1 MAVFDFFAN
10 MEDSRLKP
18 RLLKSLITD
27 RLPTNENEKEPFTA
41 PYELAA
47 VVSTIKTH
55 SLLSESLPEPCDP
68 KLVETWKSAVDA
80 WIEHLLSLISSKMP
94 DKCWAGIC
102 LLGVTCQECSLD
114 RFLASYSVW
123 FQKLFAQIQ
132 LPSDSH
138 FVKIASCASL
148 SDLFTRLGG
157 FSTVKKDGT
166 SQASQLIQPILKL
179 LTEEVSETMWEGA
192 VDLLCTLMTFF
203 PSSVH
208 RYYDNAEAVI
218 VSKILSGKYNSG
230 MSKKFAEVLA
240 LLPKARGD
248 EDSWTLLMQKILISI
263 NMHLNDAFQGLEEET
278 KSTEVVRLL
287 VPPGKDPP
295 PPLGGQSVLEEVSA
309 QATKW
314 FDQWL
319 MLRVSTLMQCCCIM
333 LTSPYTVQVTVPVRL
348 LLALVGR
355 VLSVDGS
362 LGQALQPFMTVMQ
375 QELICS
381 ELPVLHLG
389 SLDILIAVIKGV
401 RSQLLPHVADVVR
414 LLKEYFGRCTLPSL
428 RIRVYS
434 IMQVLLISMGVG
446 IALYVAEAIIANA
459 FADLN
464 FISQGSGLAYSNAY
478 SSIVMSQP
486 LKQPSNKKRKLASGS
501 PAEQQ
506 NVVEVDNPNNKR
518 TTPLSVQIA
527 ALQALEALLTVGG
540 AVRSEGWRSDVD
552 LLLIT
557 VATHACN
564 GGWSN
569 KEKNCILSEESTSTR
584 ADFQLAA
591 LRALLASLLSPT
603 CVRPRYLSRGLE
615 LFRLG
620 RQETGTRLA
629 EFCAHALLALE
640 VLIHPRALPL
650 SDFSS
655 GNRSMVDEG
664 FNHRFPFPSSQSP
677 NIHFPRG
684 MPSTADDLDPEDELY
699 DSWLGNGEEGATH
712 IGDEQNKN
720 SNEESLMNEMVP
732 DVKVPYVAN
741 CSGDA
746 SSGDPV
752 PPVEQA
758 QGPIGS
764 PFVELVGSRD
774 KNMAESEQLNVSA
787 SGVGISSGVTL
798 LPSDSAANMMPS
810 EKDVNSADPTDFRK
824 CPLVSGGVSPSTG
837 KGKGLTLSSDSDL
850 DSLPDIVDGDPD
862 SD

>member
-1 MAVFDFFAN
+1 MAVFDFFEN
-10 MEDSRLKP
+10 MHDSRLKP
-18 RLLKSLITD
+18 RLLKSLIKD
-27 RLPTNENEKEPFTA
+27 RLPDDKQLFQA
-41 PYELAA
+41 PHELAA

-55 SLLSESLPEPCDP
+55 ALLSESFLEPCDP
-68 KLVETWKSAVDA
+68 KLVESWKLAMDTWV
-80 WIEHLLSLISSKMP
+80 EHLLSLISSKMP

-102 LLGVTCQECSLD
+102 LLGVTCQECSSD

-132 LPSDSH
+132 LPSDPH
-138 FVKIASCASL
+138 FVKVASCASL

-157 FSTVKKDGT
+157 FSTEKKEGT
-166 SQASQLIQPILKL
+166 SQAGKLVQIVLKL
-179 LTEEVSETMWEGA
+179 LTEEFSEALWEGA
-192 VDLLCTLMTFF
+192 VNLLCTLITFF

-208 RYYDNAEAVI
+208 RYYDNAEGVI
-218 VSKILSGKYNSG
+218 VSKILSGKFTSS
-230 MSKKFAEVLA
+230 MAKKFAQILA
-240 LLPKARGD
+240 LLPNARGD

-295 PPLGGQSVLEEVSA
+295 PPLGGQSESGEVSA

-333 LTSPYTVQVTVPVRL
+333 LTSPYPVQVTVPVRP

-362 LGQALQPFMTVMQ
+362 LSQALQPFMTVLQ

-389 SLDILIAVIKGV
+389 SLDILTAVIKGV
-401 RSQLLPHVADVVR
+401 RSQLLPHAADVIR

-434 IMQVLLISMGVG
+434 IMQILLISMGVG
-446 IALYVAEAIIANA
+446 IALYVAEAIIANS

-464 FISQGSGLAYSNAY
+464 FISQGSDLAYSNAH
-478 SSIVMSQP
+478 SSRVRSEP
-486 LKQPSNKKRKLASGS
+486 LKQPSHKKRKLVSGS

-506 NVVEVDNPNNKR
+506 NVVEVDILNNKR

-540 AVRSEGWRSDVD
+540 AMRSDCWRSDVD
-552 LLLIT
+552 LLVIT
-557 VATHACN
+557 IATHACN
-564 GGWSN
+564 GGWSS

-591 LRALLASLLSPT
+591 LRALLVSLLSPA
-603 CVRPRYLSRGLE
+603 CVRPPYLSQGLG
-615 LFRLG
+615 LFRQG

-650 SDFSS
+650 SDVPS
-655 GNRSMVDEG
+655 GNRNMAGER
-664 FNHRFPFPSSQSP
+664 FNHRYPFSSSQNP
-677 NIHFPRG
+677 NLHFSGG
-684 MPSTADDLDPEDELY
+684 MPSEYDLDPEDDLY

-712 IGDEQNKN
+712 IGNDQTGNA
-720 SNEESLMNEMVP
+720 NEEPLMNEVSP
-732 DVKVPYVAN
+732 DVEVPTAAN
-741 CSGDA
+741 LSGDA
-746 SSGDPV
+746 SVGDLV
-752 PPVEQA
+752 PPVEEA
-758 QGPIGS
+758 RGPTS
-764 PFVELVGSRD
+764 SSFVELVGSRD
-774 KNMAESEQLNVSA
+774 KIITESEHLNVST
-787 SGVGISSGVTL
+787 SGVGISSDVI
-798 LPSDSAANMMPS
+798 LPSASAANKMPS
-810 EKDVNSADPTDFRK
+810 EKDVVNSADTTDFTK
-824 CPLVSGGVSPSTG
+824 CSLVSGGVSPSTG
-837 KGKGLTLSSDSDL
+837 KGKGLPFSSDSDL

>member
-401 RSQLLPHVADVVR
+401 RR
-414 LLKEYFGRCTLPSL
+414 
-428 RIRVYS
+428 
-434 IMQVLLISMGVG
+434 
-446 IALYVAEAIIANA
+446 
-459 FADLN
+459 
-464 FISQGSGLAYSNAY
+464 
-478 SSIVMSQP
+478 
-486 LKQPSNKKRKLASGS
+486 
-501 PAEQQ
+501 
-506 NVVEVDNPNNKR
+506 
-518 TTPLSVQIA
+518 
-527 ALQALEALLTVGG
+527 
-540 AVRSEGWRSDVD
+540 
-552 LLLIT
+552 
-557 VATHACN
+557 
-564 GGWSN
+564 
-569 KEKNCILSEESTSTR
+569 
-584 ADFQLAA
+584 
-591 LRALLASLLSPT
+591 
-603 CVRPRYLSRGLE
+603 
-615 LFRLG
+615 
-620 RQETGTRLA
+620 
-629 EFCAHALLALE
+629 
-640 VLIHPRALPL
+640 
-650 SDFSS
+650 
-655 GNRSMVDEG
+655 
-664 FNHRFPFPSSQSP
+664 
-677 NIHFPRG
+677 
-684 MPSTADDLDPEDELY
+684 
-699 DSWLGNGEEGATH
+699 
-712 IGDEQNKN
+712 
-720 SNEESLMNEMVP
+720 
-732 DVKVPYVAN
+732 
-741 CSGDA
+741 
-746 SSGDPV
+746 
-752 PPVEQA
+752 
-758 QGPIGS
+758 
-764 PFVELVGSRD
+764 
-774 KNMAESEQLNVSA
+774 
-787 SGVGISSGVTL
+787 
-798 LPSDSAANMMPS
+798 
-810 EKDVNSADPTDFRK
+810 
-824 CPLVSGGVSPSTG
+824 
-837 KGKGLTLSSDSDL
+837 
-850 DSLPDIVDGDPD
+850 
-862 SD
+862 